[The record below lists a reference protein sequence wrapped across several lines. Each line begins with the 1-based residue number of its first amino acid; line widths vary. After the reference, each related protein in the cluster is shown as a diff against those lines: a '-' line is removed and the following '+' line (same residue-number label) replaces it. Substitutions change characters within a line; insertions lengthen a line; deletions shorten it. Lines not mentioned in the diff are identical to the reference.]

1 LTADNDKPLAGKRVV
16 VTRAREQ
23 AAELACALREAGA
36 EPVLLPMVGF
46 SPPANPAAFDEALGS
61 LDQFDWLIFTSQNAV
76 QAFSQRA
83 AELKIGLEGIAVDRS
98 RTAGPSGVRVATV
111 GPSTASAAS
120 RAGFRV
126 DYVAREFRG
135 TALAAELGERLAGKK
150 VFLPRSSRAGED
162 LPVALRAQHAEV
174 TGVIAYSTG
183 VVMSHHAAELELLRR
198 GEVDVVSFFS
208 PSAFR
213 NLVEIVG
220 LETLRTLNRRVAFAA
235 IGQVTAGAIQ
245 EAGLNVQIVAAQASV
260 KALVGAIE
268 DCFAAKRRAGVPT
281 A

>member
-1 LTADNDKPLAGKRVV
+1 MTADNDKPLAGKRVV

-23 AAELACALREAGA
+23 AAELAGALREAGA

-46 SPPANPAAFDEALGS
+46 SPPANAALFDEALRA

-83 AELKIGLEGIAVDRS
+83 AELKIGLAGVAADRS
-98 RTAGPSGVRVATV
+98 RTAEQSGVRVAAV

-135 TALAAELGERLAGKK
+135 TALAAELGERLAEKK
-150 VFLPRSSRAGED
+150 VLLPRSSRAGED
-162 LPVALRAQHAEV
+162 LPAALRAQRAEV

-183 VVMSHHAAELELLRR
+183 LVKSQHAAELELLRR

-220 LETLRTLNRRVAFAA
+220 LETLRALNRRVAFAA
-235 IGQVTAGAIQ
+235 IGKVTAAAIQ
-245 EAGLNVQIVAAQASV
+245 EAGLNVQIVAAQASS
-260 KALVGAIE
+260 KALVAAIE
-268 DCFAAKRRAGVPT
+268 DCFAAKRRTGVPT